1 MSNYEANEDSQRESS
16 KSNITRLPVVASLK
30 ISSIYLISG
39 ALWILFSDQAL
50 NAFVTNKQLFT
61 RFSLIKGW
69 LFIAITAIF
78 LFYLI
83 YRTTLRMSFTER
95 KLHNQ
100 YTELL
105 SSREELR
112 QVAFKD
118 QLTGLPN
125 RLALYENMTLLK
137 DASLFYV
144 DLDDFKYT
152 NDTLG
157 HAFGDRLIR
166 EISTRLAEDL
176 SPSEQLYR
184 LGGDEWV
191 LVTRLAKDRLQ
202 ERAERLIGLFER
214 AVAVGEHRM
223 HTTGSIGISHFPSHG
238 RTLDQLL
245 QNADIALYYVKNRG
259 KNGYAFYDGALS
271 VPLQHRADMER
282 LLRHALENMEFEL
295 HYQPQISLGSPR
307 IDGLEALI
315 RWNSPVLGR
324 VAPDQFIR
332 IAEETQLI
340 IPIGEW
346 VLRTACQFIR
356 SLHENG
362 TDRPIIS
369 VNVSVVQLIGQRYVE
384 RVLDILRET
393 GLEPRYLELEIT
405 ESMVIESLDL
415 IADKLSR
422 LREHGVNIALDD
434 FGRGFSSLSHLM
446 RLPITTL
453 KIDKSFIEQIP
464 ESAED
469 QPLTGLII
477 RLAQGI
483 GLKVIA
489 EGVETYSQ
497 LDYLKK
503 YDCDCIQG
511 YLFSKP
517 LPATLAR
524 DWVRTASLPGSISQ

>member
-1 MSNYEANEDSQRESS
+1 MKDSQHETS
-16 KSNITRLPVVASLK
+16 KPYKSQLRIADSLR
-30 ISSIYLISG
+30 ISLIYLICG

-50 NAFVTNKQLFT
+50 NALVPNKELFAK
-61 RFSLIKGW
+61 FSVIKGW
-69 LFIAITAIF
+69 VYIVITAALLFI
-78 LFYLI
+78 LI
-83 YRTTLRMSFTER
+83 YRATFRMSVAEQ

-105 SSREELR
+105 NSREELR
-112 QVAFKD
+112 QVAFRD
-118 QLTGLPN
+118 PLTGLPN
-125 RLALYENMTLLK
+125 RLALYENLTLLK

-157 HAFGDRLIR
+157 HAFGDRLIK
-166 EISTRLAEDL
+166 EISTRLIGDL
-176 SPSEQLYR
+176 LPSEQLYR
-184 LGGDEWV
+184 IGGDEWV
-191 LVTRLAKDRLQ
+191 IVTRQPQDRLHY
-202 ERAERLIGLFER
+202 RGERLLELFESPF
-214 AVAVGEHRM
+214 AVGEHRM
-223 HTTGSIGISHFPSHG
+223 HMTGSVGISHFPSHG

-245 QNADIALYYVKNRG
+245 QNADITLNHVKSRG
-259 KNGYAFYDGALS
+259 KNGFAFYDGSLS
-271 VPLQHRADMER
+271 IPLHHRADMER
-282 LLRHALENMEFEL
+282 LLRNALDKGEFEL
-295 HYQPQISLGSPR
+295 HYQPQIHLGGPR
-307 IDGLEALI
+307 VDGLEALI
-315 RWNSPVLGR
+315 RWNSPELGR
-324 VAPDQFIR
+324 VAPDEFIR

-340 IPIGEW
+340 VPIGEW

-356 SLHENG
+356 AIHENG
-362 TDRPIIS
+362 NEKPMIS

-415 IADKLSR
+415 IADKLRR
-422 LREHGVNIALDD
+422 LREQGVNIALDD

-464 ESAED
+464 DSMD
-469 QPLTGLII
+469 IQPLTGLII
-477 RLAQGI
+477 RLAQGM

-489 EGVETYSQ
+489 EGVETYFQ

-503 YDCDCIQG
+503 YECDCIQG

-517 LPATLAR
+517 LTAIMAR
-524 DWVRTASLPGSISQ
+524 EWVKTVSLPIT

>member
-1 MSNYEANEDSQRESS
+1 
-16 KSNITRLPVVASLK
+16 
-30 ISSIYLISG
+30 
-39 ALWILFSDQAL
+39 
-50 NAFVTNKQLFT
+50 
-61 RFSLIKGW
+61 
-69 LFIAITAIF
+69 
-78 LFYLI
+78 
-83 YRTTLRMSFTER
+83 
-95 KLHNQ
+95 
-100 YTELL
+100 
-105 SSREELR
+105 
-112 QVAFKD
+112 
-118 QLTGLPN
+118 
-125 RLALYENMTLLK
+125 
-137 DASLFYV
+137 
-144 DLDDFKYT
+144 
-152 NDTLG
+152 
-157 HAFGDRLIR
+157 
-166 EISTRLAEDL
+166 
-176 SPSEQLYR
+176 
-184 LGGDEWV
+184 
-191 LVTRLAKDRLQ
+191 
-202 ERAERLIGLFER
+202 
-214 AVAVGEHRM
+214 
-223 HTTGSIGISHFPSHG
+223 
-238 RTLDQLL
+238 
-245 QNADIALYYVKNRG
+245 
-259 KNGYAFYDGALS
+259 
-271 VPLQHRADMER
+271 MER
-282 LLRHALENMEFEL
+282 LLRHALENGEFEL

-446 RLPITTL
+446 KLPITTL

-517 LPATLAR
+517 LPATLAK
-524 DWVRTASLPGSISQ
+524 DWVKTANLSGTLSQ